1 MPQIFV
7 QRRTAGFFEQRF
19 QHHVLA
25 AAFGEALTI
34 FFAERADAG
43 IAVLA
48 LDPAALVAVALIEAA
63 FSLGHFF
70 LLQKLSSKS
79 RMSRAHVASPC
90 RDAAPGQRSFYE
102 GMIRRKRGSPQK
114 SMF

>member
-7 QRRTAGFFEQRF
+7 QRRATGFFEQCF
-19 QHHVLA
+19 EHHVPA
-25 AAFGEALTI
+25 AAFGETLAI

-43 IAVLA
+43 IAMLA
-48 LDPAALVAVALIEAA
+48 LDPTARVAVALIEAA
-63 FSLGHFF
+63 LSLGHFS
-70 LLQKLSSKS
+70 LLSSSCKNFHQNHL
-79 RMSRAHVASPC
+79 R

-102 GMIRRKRGSPQK
+102 GVSRRKRRTPQK